1 MQDYRK
7 NGEEVRLLRCTMANV
22 RIEADTMG
30 ELEVPAD
37 KYYGCQTARSL
48 INFDIGS
55 TPCLLASFGPLAF

>member
-1 MQDYRK
+1 
-7 NGEEVRLLRCTMANV
+7 MANV

-48 INFDIGS
+48 INFDIGEDTLS
-55 TPCLLASFGPLAF
+55 LIHISEPTRPY